1 MVAEI
6 LAQARNRIFHKG
18 SGSAFFVRAR
28 SPRGSTGSP
37 EASEQTVKCGDASD
51 SGRRNFALELF
62 VCGERV
68 DWLPAQKTER
78 FQLEKLNNPVT
89 RKINLICLVM
99 GVGSL
104 RL

>member
-1 MVAEI
+1 MTGLLLSLWLRPGVCSWEWDSDPGAVRVTDAHIVTLQI
-6 LAQARNRIFHKG
+6 LSGHQARNRIFHKG

-62 VCGERV
+62 V
-68 DWLPAQKTER
+68 
-78 FQLEKLNNPVT
+78 
-89 RKINLICLVM
+89 
-99 GVGSL
+99 
-104 RL
+104 